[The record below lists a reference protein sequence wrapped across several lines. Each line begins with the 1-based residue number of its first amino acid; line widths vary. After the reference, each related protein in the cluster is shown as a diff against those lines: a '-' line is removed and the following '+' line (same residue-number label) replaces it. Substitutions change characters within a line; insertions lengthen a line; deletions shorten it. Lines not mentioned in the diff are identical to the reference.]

1 MLLQFLDWL
10 LISYHVK
17 QSNCK
22 STLKFRSESSG
33 LLRGWIAVIRTI
45 RKSGFWEER
54 VMYLKL
60 VRPSREYAE
69 QVMQYKEDMLA
80 NNDSFDGCAGLE
92 EVNSFTEWID
102 FENRLKRKYGEGY
115 VPSEVFLGVR
125 IEDDKVVG
133 IIDYRHPLT
142 PFLLKY
148 GGNIGY
154 SILPSERQKGYAS
167 EMLKLLLAICRE
179 FGEKKVLLTC
189 DKTNEA
195 SRKTIIKNGG
205 VLESEIPDDVG
216 LSESGIIQRY
226 WINL

>member
-1 MLLQFLDWL
+1 
-10 LISYHVK
+10 
-17 QSNCK
+17 
-22 STLKFRSESSG
+22 
-33 LLRGWIAVIRTI
+33 
-45 RKSGFWEER
+45 
-54 VMYLKL
+54 MYLKL

-167 EMLKLLLAICRE
+167 EMLKLLLEICRE

-205 VLESEIPDDVG
+205 VLESEVPDLYEAISLLKEYRNYG
-216 LSESGIIQRY
+216 IGTELMKRMISELKKQGYKQASLSVQKINYAFHMYSKLGFVIIDENDEEY
-226 WINL
+226 IMLCKL

>member
-1 MLLQFLDWL
+1 
-10 LISYHVK
+10 
-17 QSNCK
+17 
-22 STLKFRSESSG
+22 
-33 LLRGWIAVIRTI
+33 
-45 RKSGFWEER
+45 
-54 VMYLKL
+54 MYLKL
-60 VRPSREYAE
+60 VRPSCEYAE

-102 FENRLKRKYGEGY
+102 FQNRLKRKYGEGY

-154 SILPSERQKGYAS
+154 SILPSERHKGYAS
-167 EMLKLLLAICRE
+167 EMLKLLLEICRE

-195 SRKTIIKNGG
+195 SRKTITARPFFEHRGYRVIREQTVIRNG
-205 VLESEIPDDVG
+205 IPLTNFIMEKKD
-216 LSESGIIQRY
+216 SSF
-226 WINL
+226 